1 MRYEQTKI
9 YFDGS
14 HYVGI
19 SHTTVKRRFRPK
31 PKTERFYED
40 GTPVKDP
47 FAGGVWTELTE
58 EEKKIF
64 PDAAGKDKEGTGTES
79 PEKKGEVRPVRKRIT
94 KRGEFF
100 RLYEESREL
109 SAKERKGHLIK
120 NLRKFFRSDAETEEY
135 VGKKLKD
142 KRRALIAR
150 RIRFTRKAQLNEF
163 NYFVTFTYDSQ
174 KHTEESFKKKLLYCL
189 GHLHTRKGWKY
200 MGVWERAPRTKR
212 LHFHGLIYAPEGTM
226 PGEMIKKRDYNLN
239 THRMQTTIQNTYFNE
254 RFGRSDFE
262 SVVRVPMMYDRA
274 VGYILKYIEKTGE
287 KLVYSRGTP
296 MYLIADVDEKD
307 VLTRMG
313 EEGRKLLLF
322 DNFECWEG
330 DRCLGR
336 VNEGGKERAKKG
348 N

>member
-19 SHTTVKRRFRPK
+19 PHTTEKRRFRPK

-64 PDAAGKDKEGTGTES
+64 PDAAGKDKEGTETGS
-79 PEKKGEVRPVRKRIT
+79 PEKKGEVRPVRKRLT
-94 KRGEFF
+94 KRGGFF

-163 NYFVTFTYDSQ
+163 NYFVTVGGNKQAMEKYIQNQEKAEEISVPISIVEYYDPF
-174 KHTEESFKKKLLYCL
+174 E
-189 GHLHTRKGWKY
+189 
-200 MGVWERAPRTKR
+200 KR
-212 LHFHGLIYAPEGTM
+212 LKSNTS
-226 PGEMIKKRDYNLN
+226 KKDN
-239 THRMQTTIQNTYFNE
+239 
-254 RFGRSDFE
+254 
-262 SVVRVPMMYDRA
+262 
-274 VGYILKYIEKTGE
+274 
-287 KLVYSRGTP
+287 SR
-296 MYLIADVDEKD
+296 
-307 VLTRMG
+307 
-313 EEGRKLLLF
+313 
-322 DNFECWEG
+322 
-330 DRCLGR
+330 
-336 VNEGGKERAKKG
+336 KK
-348 N
+348 

>member
-1 MRYEQTKI
+1 MKANPQRT
-9 YFDGS
+9 G
-14 HYVGI
+14 
-19 SHTTVKRRFRPK
+19 PK

-64 PDAAGKDKEGTGTES
+64 PDAAGKDKEGTGTGS
-79 PEKKGEVRPVRKRIT
+79 PEKKGEVRPVRKRLT

-163 NYFVTFTYDSQ
+163 NYFVMS
-174 KHTEESFKKKLLYCL
+174 
-189 GHLHTRKGWKY
+189 
-200 MGVWERAPRTKR
+200 
-212 LHFHGLIYAPEGTM
+212 GL
-226 PGEMIKKRDYNLN
+226 
-239 THRMQTTIQNTYFNE
+239 NE
-254 RFGRSDFE
+254 
-262 SVVRVPMMYDRA
+262 
-274 VGYILKYIEKTGE
+274 
-287 KLVYSRGTP
+287 
-296 MYLIADVDEKD
+296 
-307 VLTRMG
+307 
-313 EEGRKLLLF
+313 
-322 DNFECWEG
+322 
-330 DRCLGR
+330 
-336 VNEGGKERAKKG
+336 KG
-348 N
+348 NLEYIKNQLEENRVHDQMHMSEYIAVHGHQ